1 MASPSRTLKL
11 TYLGDASQLQKTNKD
26 LDGDYKT
33 LGDRFK
39 KFGVNAAKAFAAAG
53 AAAGAMAVKFGKDAV
68 KSASDLNESINALE
82 VVFGDASQEMLK
94 LSDAAARAVGLSKN
108 EFNSLSVSFS
118 AFTKRLATDNKDVV
132 AVTDELTKRIA
143 DFASVMNLEVSEA
156 AQVFQSTLAGSSE
169 VARRFGID
177 TSAAAVTQY
186 ALEAGLIASK
196 NEMDENIRVQATYGL
211 IMQETDQLTGD
222 FANTSDQLANSQRI
236 LKAEFENVKAEAGQ
250 QLLPVMQTLVGFV
263 RDFGLPAFTDFID
276 RINSLIES
284 VQEFWQRNGPQL
296 IDSFNRV
303 KEAGLGVRDAVK
315 EITDNFKGLFGEI
328 DENTKE
334 GSGIFTFQN
343 WLEGITLIIEALG
356 ALIQRLLSPFQQ
368 FADLLNRI
376 TNSRTVQVLQA
387 LADTVKNTL
396 GFAAGS
402 ASTPSA
408 SSGPLQGLQGPPRFT
423 PLLPPVQGPNRAG
436 TNITIQGAI
445 DPEGTAR
452 QIRRI
457 LEDSTR
463 RVGAPQ
469 SAVFAP

>member
-1 MASPSRTLKL
+1 MASQSRTLKL
-11 TYLGDASQLQKTNKD
+11 TYLGDASQLNKTNKD
-26 LDGDYKT
+26 LDNDYKS
-33 LGDRFK
+33 LGDKFK
-39 KFGVNAAKAFAAAG
+39 NFGKKAAAAFAVAG
-53 AAAGAMAVKFGKDAV
+53 AAAGAMAIKFGKDAIN
-68 KSASDLNESINALE
+68 SASDLNESINALE
-82 VVFGDASQEMLK
+82 VVFGDASEEMLK
-94 LSDAAARAVGLSKN
+94 LSDAAARTVGLSKT

-118 AFTKRLATDNKDVV
+118 AFTKRLGKDNKGAV

-186 ALEAGLIASK
+186 ALENGLIASK
-196 NEMDENIRVQATYGL
+196 NEMNENARIQATYGL

-236 LKAEFENVKAEAGQ
+236 LKAEFENTKAEAGQ
-250 QLLPVMQTLVGFV
+250 ALLPIMQELVGFIN
-263 RDFGLPAFTDFID
+263 RRGLPAFKDFID
-276 RINSLIES
+276 RVTGLIER
-284 VQEFWQRNGPQL
+284 VREFWQTHGPQV

-303 KEAGLGVRDAVK
+303 KDAGLGVRDAVK

-328 DENTKE
+328 DNNTKE

-343 WLEGITLIIEALG
+343 WLEGMTLIIEALL
-356 ALIQRLLSPFQQ
+356 ALIKRLLSPFQQ

-376 TNSRTVQVLQA
+376 TNSRTVKVLQA

-396 GFAAGS
+396 GFGSGS

-423 PLLPPVQGPNRAG
+423 PLPSSVQGPRPVG
-436 TNITIQGAI
+436 VNINIQGAI
-445 DPEGTAR
+445 DPESTAR

-457 LEDSTR
+457 LDDSTR
-463 RVGAPQ
+463 RVGAEQPL
-469 SAVFAP
+469 VFSP